1 MISTND
7 SSAGYPVL
15 KLSLTL
21 NHISLNS
28 HPEEVSLRQTQSS
41 RSKHDYHHEEI
52 KVRSRSLPF
61 IHRFITNWLIMD
73 PVLKRKYQTHSS
85 SGKNYEIEKDPD
97 VKFVFFFGGRLLSI
111 KGKPINI
118 ITGALIVIPVVIYCI
133 FEAKW
138 QWHHLLPAVVITFIY
153 IWLLAFCHFW
163 KAATSDAGMLPKN
176 LHIPKSINNEKVDNP
191 PDEYFNSITLPS
203 YGNTKDGVVVKYC
216 STCHIWRPPRTS
228 HCGKCQ
234 VCILNHDHHCVFL
247 NNCVGERN
255 YMYFLWFLLLACVG
269 CIYLLIISIV
279 QLCYYQIGEVSDVA
293 SMSQSVKHF
302 PLSLFLIIYSIVALL
317 YPLLLLAFHLFLTS
331 QNITTRE
338 YLNNVYK
345 RKHNDFVNVFDTHS
359 IAKNL
364 YINWFGSSRGVNLT
378 FPRDKYQP
386 GDIRYEKI
394 EPLELFSIEY
404 ERK

>member
-15 KLSLTL
+15 KSSLTL

-138 QWHHLLPAVVITFIY
+138 QWHHLSPAVVITFIY

-203 YGNTKDGVVVKYC
+203 YGNTKDGVVVKY
-216 STCHIWRPPRTS
+216 
-228 HCGKCQ
+228 
-234 VCILNHDHHCVFL
+234 L
-247 NNCVGERN
+247 
-255 YMYFLWFLLLACVG
+255 
-269 CIYLLIISIV
+269 